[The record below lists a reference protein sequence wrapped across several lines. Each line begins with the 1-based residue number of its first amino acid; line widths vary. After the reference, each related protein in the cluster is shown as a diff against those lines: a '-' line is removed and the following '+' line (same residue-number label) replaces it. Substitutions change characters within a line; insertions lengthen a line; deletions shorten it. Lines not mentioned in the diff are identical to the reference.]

1 MYSENRVMIYRE
13 AALMNLDDDIYRPA
27 GLGGEGWWDDAVD
40 TVKTVA
46 KKVQKNPVVR
56 GLEKRAVKAGTTALR
71 GATETAVDGLAD
83 SALTALGAPEL
94 APMANKLVDKG
105 VSYLQKK
112 GTDYLDQQIDASGR
126 GYGGRVKYMSPAGG
140 GLRLAGHGTQVGT
153 GLRLAGSGHVS
164 FGDLASAV
172 GKLGVHELTKNR
184 TAGAGHCGCGHME
197 GHGMRLAG
205 SGMRLAGQ
213 GMYRQVGLVEG
224 SGHGYC

>member
-1 MYSENRVMIYRE
+1 MTAGAGIYRE

-27 GLGGEGWWDDAVD
+27 GLGGEGWWSDAVD

-56 GLEKRAVKAGTTALR
+56 GLEKRAVQAGSDVLR
-71 GATETAVDGLAD
+71 GAAQTAVSGAAD
-83 SALTALGAPEL
+83 SALTALGVPEL
-94 APMANKLVDKG
+94 APMATKLVDKG
-105 VSYLQKK
+105 ASYLEKK
-112 GTDYLDQQIDASGR
+112 GVDYLDQQIDASGR
-126 GYGGRVKYMSPAGG
+126 GYGGVRYMSPAGG

-153 GLRLAGSGHVS
+153 GLRLAGSGYMH
-164 FGDLASAV
+164 G
-172 GKLGVHELTKNR
+172 R
-184 TAGAGHCGCGHME
+184 GHCQC

-213 GMYRQVGLVEG
+213 GMYRQPGLVEG

>member
-1 MYSENRVMIYRE
+1 
-13 AALMNLDDDIYRPA
+13 MNLDDDIYRPA

-71 GATETAVDGLAD
+71 GAAETAVDGLAD
-83 SALTALGAPEL
+83 SALTAIGAPEL
-94 APMANKLVDKG
+94 APMADKLIDKG
-105 VSYLQKK
+105 ASYLQKK
-112 GTDYLDQQIDASGR
+112 GTDYLDQKIDASGR
-126 GYGGRVKYMSPAGG
+126 GYGGRIKYMSPAGG

-153 GLRLAGSGHVS
+153 GLRLAGSGHMS
-164 FGDLASAV
+164 G
-172 GKLGVHELTKNR
+172 H
-184 TAGAGHCGCGHME
+184 GHCQC

-205 SGMRLAGQ
+205 SGMRLAGS
-213 GMYRQVGLVEG
+213 GMYRQPGLVEG